1 MNSPRCRLALAEI
14 HPFFRFQEAVSG
26 DTAKFNSGREGRNMG
41 DATAEYSI
49 SQVIE
54 VHGDALLDEAK
65 SELQAFLAALGVEVP
80 SERIDGD
87 FDIDA
92 TQLDVRVI
100 ATDPNGRRV
109 VVNGQP
115 VGITVLRFDIIQL
128 GERFIDCD
136 VAW

>member
-1 MNSPRCRLALAEI
+1 
-14 HPFFRFQEAVSG
+14 
-26 DTAKFNSGREGRNMG
+26 MG

-54 VHGDALLDEAK
+54 VHGDELLDEAK
-65 SELQAFLAALGVEVP
+65 SQLQAFLAALGVQVP

-100 ATDPNGRRV
+100 ATHANGRRV

-115 VGITVLRFDIIQL
+115 VGITLLRYDIVQL
-128 GERFIDCD
+128 AERFTDCD

>member
-1 MNSPRCRLALAEI
+1 
-14 HPFFRFQEAVSG
+14 
-26 DTAKFNSGREGRNMG
+26 MG
-41 DATAEYSI
+41 DASAEYSI

-54 VHGDALLDEAK
+54 VHGDDLLDEAK
-65 SELQAFLAALGVEVP
+65 SQLQVFLAALGVKIP

-100 ATDPNGRRV
+100 ATDVSGRRI

-115 VGITVLRFDIIQL
+115 VGITVHRYDIVQLADRFT
-128 GERFIDCD
+128 DCD